1 MTGRYLLAIDS
12 GSQSTKV
19 SVVDERGTVHA
30 SAQRALRP
38 YDTPAPGQVVH
49 PDDDIWDS
57 IAATTAEALRRFP
70 GGLADLA
77 GVGLC
82 TIRFCRVLL
91 DDEGRLVEPVLSW
104 MDDRVQRP
112 HDPTDDRVAHVTA
125 SSGYVTQRLTG
136 RWVDSYAS
144 YRGTWPIDPRTA
156 AWSTDPAAY
165 DATGMPRHLLPDL
178 VAPGDLLG
186 TVTASAAAVTGI
198 PAGLPVFAT
207 ANDKAVEALG
217 CGLHDED
224 SVLLSLGTYIAAMTT
239 GTSPEPG
246 SGGYWVNFG
255 STPGEYLLESHGI
268 RRGMWTVSWV
278 RDLVSGRTAPG
289 SWEESRAL
297 EEALNA
303 EASRVPPGCDGLLA
317 LLDWLPPADVP
328 HRRGALLGFDGRQ
341 GRAHVYRSILE
352 GIALTM
358 VGHVTRME
366 RELGRTFERLLVA
379 GGGSRSD
386 LMMQI
391 LADVFER
398 PACRSTVADAAGLG
412 AAVCAS
418 VGAGVHPDW
427 GTARASMVHPGR
439 AFAPDPV
446 RAATYREL
454 RRTYSRLA
462 ELTEP
467 VFAWTSRGGSEASAE
482 PRRGEI

>member
-30 SAQRALRP
+30 SAQRSLRP
-38 YDTPAPGQVVH
+38 YQTPAPGHVVH

-57 IAATTAEALRRFP
+57 IASATAETLHRFH
-70 GGLADLA
+70 GHVTHLA

-91 DDEGRLVEPVLSW
+91 DADGRLVEPVLSW
-104 MDDRVQRP
+104 MDTRVQRP

-125 SSGYVTQRLTG
+125 SSGYVTHRLTG
-136 RWVDSYAS
+136 RWVDSYAA
-144 YRGTWPIDPRTA
+144 YRGTWPIDERTR

-165 DATGMPRHLLPDL
+165 RSTGMPRRLLSDL

-186 TVTASAAAVTGI
+186 TVTVSAAAATGI

-217 CGLHDED
+217 SGLDDED

-255 STPGEYLLESHGI
+255 SSPGEYLYESHGI

-289 SWEESRAL
+289 SWEDGRAL
-297 EEALNA
+297 EQRLNA
-303 EASRVPPGCDGLLA
+303 EASRVPPGCGGLVA
-317 LLDWLPPADVP
+317 LLDWLPPVDAP
-328 HRRGALLGFDGRQ
+328 HRRGALLGFDGSQ
-341 GRAHVYRSILE
+341 GRAHVYRAVLE

-358 VGHVTRME
+358 VGHVARME
-366 RELGRTFERLLVA
+366 RELGRRFERLLVS

-391 LADVFER
+391 LADAFER
-398 PACRSTVADAAGLG
+398 PACRSAVADAAGLG

-418 VGAGVHPDW
+418 VGAAVHPDW
-427 GTARASMVHPGR
+427 PTARAAMVQPAR
-439 AFAPDPV
+439 ASTPDPV
-446 RAATYREL
+446 RASTYRRL
-454 RRTYSRLA
+454 RHTYSRLS
-462 ELTEP
+462 ELTDP
-467 VFAWTSRGGSEASAE
+467 AFAWTGRDVSDR
-482 PRRGEI
+482 PPN